1 MLFHSFAAFFCA
13 FFLEN
18 SVVNPIL
25 RRSHFQVRSSW
36 LLSSFL
42 SRKPDFVSQCL
53 GYPHGPDQVCWQ
65 FLTTAFFL
73 ENLFAISDIPNL
85 ASRPDPVGYHQFSI
99 SKAWFCISMF
109 RIPAQARSSQLAV
122 LCAAFFLENLF
133 AISDI
138 PNLASRP
145 DPVSCLVNLY
155 DSAHK
160 AYWTVFFLESL
171 FVNSIL
177 RKLHL

>member
-53 GYPHGPDQVCWQ
+53 GYPHRPDQVC
-65 FLTTAFFL
+65 LTTL
-73 ENLFAISDIPNL
+73 INLLSRKPIRDFGLPSLASRPDPVGYRQFSISKARFCISMFRIPARARSSLLTVPHHSLLSRKPIRDFGLPSL

-99 SKAWFCISMF
+99 SKA
-109 RIPAQARSSQLAV
+109 
-122 LCAAFFLENLF
+122 
-133 AISDI
+133 
-138 PNLASRP
+138 
-145 DPVSCLVNLY
+145 
-155 DSAHK
+155 
-160 AYWTVFFLESL
+160 
-171 FVNSIL
+171 
-177 RKLHL
+177 